1 MNTHYQEITELLF
14 LGDAKSLEFR
24 HFDMIVNCTKD
35 TSFPNNYQPI
45 CIRISINDDPYHSE
59 LLFSELI
66 NNNILEQIH
75 NNITNAKLSVLVHCS
90 MGMQRS
96 CAVVACYLIKYY
108 NMTPI
113 EAIEYIK
120 SKRPIAFFG
129 NINLLSAIEKF
140 YNYIH

>member
-1 MNTHYQEITELLF
+1 MNTHYQEIIDYLF

-35 TSFPNNYQPI
+35 ISFPNNYQPI
-45 CIRISINDDPYHSE
+45 CIRIPINDEPYHSE

-75 NNITNAKLSVLVHCS
+75 NNITTHKLSVLVHCS